1 MEKDLGIVK
10 CDDPLASV
18 LLVIYVTKKY
28 RETFFSLTGR
38 FFMVVG
44 EQHAYH
50 ILSAALVTPYP
61 NVTRMN

>member
-28 RETFFSLTGR
+28 PETFFSLKRR
-38 FFMVVG
+38 FFMVSG
-44 EQHAYH
+44 EQHA
-50 ILSAALVTPYP
+50 
-61 NVTRMN
+61 

>member
-18 LLVIYVTKKY
+18 LLVICVTKKY
-28 RETFFSLTGR
+28 PETFFSLKR
-38 FFMVVG
+38 RLFMVSG

-50 ILSAALVTPYP
+50 ILSATLLTPCP